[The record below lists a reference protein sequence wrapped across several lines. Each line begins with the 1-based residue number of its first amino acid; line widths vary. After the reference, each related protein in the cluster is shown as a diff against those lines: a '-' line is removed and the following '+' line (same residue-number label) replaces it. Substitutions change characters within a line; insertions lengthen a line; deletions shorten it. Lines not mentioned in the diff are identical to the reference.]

1 VANAARNSVLLLLA
15 LFGAP
20 GCGVSDS
27 DAKASGDAEADAPPA
42 ARVRIAV
49 ARSGV
54 LRDRSVFLGEAR
66 PLLQAALAAGA
77 DAEITAVL
85 VREGDRVAEGD
96 VLVRLDPSLAA
107 ARVAA
112 ARASR
117 SQTAEELRQA
127 RRDRVRAERLGRDIL
142 PEAEIERDVSIT
154 EQLDARAAAL
164 KAAERE
170 AKAQLGR
177 HQVVAPFAG
186 VIAHRLV
193 DPGDWVG
200 PGDTVIELVDDEK
213 VEVIVAGSAELVQRV
228 QRGTKA
234 SVRLGVEE
242 VPAEIVGI
250 VRALDPATRTATL
263 RLLPDSVPDWLLPG
277 VSVDVAFDIEHD
289 DDGVLVPRDAIVYG
303 PAGNR
308 VVVVRNGL
316 AETVPIEVVAT
327 ADVDALV
334 RGEGLAAGDEVV
346 VRGNERLRPGQP
358 VVLDDEDAKAEP

>member
-1 VANAARNSVLLLLA
+1 LVLA
-15 LFGAP
+15 LLGP

-27 DAKASGDAEADAPPA
+27 DAKPGGAEAPPA
-42 ARVRIAV
+42 ARVRVAV

-54 LRDRSVFLGEAR
+54 LRDEWVFLGEAR
-66 PLLQAALAAGA
+66 PMLQAELAAGA
-77 DAEITAVL
+77 DAEVTDVL
-85 VREGDRVAEGD
+85 VRVGDRVAEGD
-96 VLVRLDPSLAA
+96 VLVTLDPSLAA

-117 SQTAEELRQA
+117 NQTAEELRQA
-127 RRDRVRAERLGRDIL
+127 RRDRTRAERLGRTIL

-164 KAAERE
+164 RATERE

-177 HQVVAPFAG
+177 HRVVAPFAG
-186 VIAHRLV
+186 VVAQRLV

-213 VEVIVAGSAELVQRV
+213 VEVLVEGSADLVQRV
-228 QRGTKA
+228 RRGTNA
-234 SVRLGVEE
+234 TVRLGEQNVK
-242 VPAEIVGI
+242 AEIVGI

-263 RLLPDSVPDWLLPG
+263 RLIPESAPEWLLPG
-277 VSVDVAFDIEHD
+277 VSVDVAFDIERD

-308 VVVVRNGL
+308 VVVVRNGM
-316 AETVPIEVVAT
+316 AETIPIEVVAT
-327 ADVDALV
+327 ADVEALV
-334 RGEGLAAGDEVV
+334 HGEGLAAGDEVV

-358 VVLDDEDAKAEP
+358 VVLDDPKAE